1 VWGGEGK
8 KKGLKRKDNGFV
20 FAFSKKKKN
29 SRIVFNCY
37 LGIEEMVII
46 KINETCISTLFF

>member
-20 FAFSKKKKN
+20 FAFSKKKK
-29 SRIVFNCY
+29 
-37 LGIEEMVII
+37 
-46 KINETCISTLFF
+46 TLE

>member
-1 VWGGEGK
+1 MD
-8 KKGLKRKDNGFV
+8 LFLL
-20 FAFSKKKKN
+20 FQKKKN

>member
-20 FAFSKKKKN
+20 FAFSKKKT
-29 SRIVFNCY
+29 
-37 LGIEEMVII
+37 IE
-46 KINETCISTLFF
+46 